1 MNKKNN
7 RKQKGIPE
15 DLNFLNQKGVVC
27 NLKVMGCD
35 DL

>member
-1 MNKKNN
+1 MNKKT
-7 RKQKGIPE
+7 KGKKGIPE
-15 DLNFLNQKGVVC
+15 DLNVLNQKGVVC